1 MKDLIMITAYC
12 PDDTRETI
20 LRNLVTSLEK
30 HKNIFDVMI
39 TSHTPIP
46 LDIQKKVDVSLFDK
60 KNEMLTDWDL
70 LNQPWFNPNDER
82 RIQSSFLSKKNT
94 HLAIWRLMILGF
106 STAKNM
112 GYRKVHHI
120 EYDCEI
126 NEISE
131 FIDNSELLNKNNSVV
146 YMDVK
151 HTVDEVMFGSFQ
163 SYFIPKIHK
172 LLIELDEE
180 KIKDL
185 IRGAISKS
193 PEALLLNLIEDSG
206 NVIFKHRNILE
217 QKGNRFGIVDGQVDV
232 NFIPWALPF
241 YDKLTNEIGFI
252 VWNTKNENGVTHQII
267 INDVEIITVP
277 KTELNHWRMINLG
290 LVDNI
295 KKLLIIENNK
305 IRDEFKLENEKDIEI
320 FKKMSFRHTENF

>member
-12 PDDTRETI
+12 PDDNRENI

-46 LDIQKKVDVSLFDK
+46 LDIQKKVDFSLFDK
-60 KNEMLTDWDL
+60 KNEILTDWDL

-151 HTVDEVMFGSFQ
+151 YTVDEVMFGSFQ

-217 QKGNRFGIVDGQVDV
+217 QKGNRFGVI
-232 NFIPWALPF
+232 NSESIYKNSWSLPY
-241 YDKLTNEIGFI
+241 YDNLTNNVDFI
-252 VWNTKNENGVTHQII
+252 VWNTTNQDGLEYKII
-267 INDVEIITVP
+267 I
-277 KTELNHWRMINLG
+277 
-290 LVDNI
+290 DNI
-295 KKLLIIENNK
+295 RIVYIPKVNYDCWSIRHLGKIEEMKSIIILENDK
-305 IRDEFKLENEKDIEI
+305 IRDTFYFNSEEDIKI
-320 FKKMSFRHTENF
+320 FKKMSFRHRESF

>member
-1 MKDLIMITAYC
+1 MKDLILITAYC
-12 PDDTRETI
+12 PDDNRENI

-60 KNEMLTDWDL
+60 KNEILTDWDL

-151 HTVDEVMFGSFQ
+151 YTVDEVMFGSFQ

-185 IRGAISKS
+185 QAMARCRLRSRNGWPRRNERVPRQKESALSRLCREGVFHRRQHLGRNARSKI
-193 PEALLLNLIEDSG
+193 A
-206 NVIFKHRNILE
+206 
-217 QKGNRFGIVDGQVDV
+217 
-232 NFIPWALPF
+232 
-241 YDKLTNEIGFI
+241 
-252 VWNTKNENGVTHQII
+252 
-267 INDVEIITVP
+267 
-277 KTELNHWRMINLG
+277 
-290 LVDNI
+290 
-295 KKLLIIENNK
+295 
-305 IRDEFKLENEKDIEI
+305 
-320 FKKMSFRHTENF
+320 